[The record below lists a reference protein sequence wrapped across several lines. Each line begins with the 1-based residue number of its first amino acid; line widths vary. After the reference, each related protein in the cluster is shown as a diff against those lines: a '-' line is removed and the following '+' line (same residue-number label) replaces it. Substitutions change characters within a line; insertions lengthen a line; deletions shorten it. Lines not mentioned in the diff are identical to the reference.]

1 MISITEQKGREK
13 VGMSVRKYR
22 LYLLI
27 LALAAVIAG
36 AVVYF
41 NYTDREKGYREGT
54 LVQNAYV
61 TEEVLS

>member
-1 MISITEQKGREK
+1 
-13 VGMSVRKYR
+13 MSVRKYR

-27 LALAAVIAG
+27 ITLVAVIAG

-41 NYTDREKGYREGT
+41 NYTDRENGYREGT